1 MGNYYDEYKKVK
13 EIADLME
20 RAWDIFSAL
29 PDEVRIAIQEYHG
42 EHSAVG
48 HCVCARWGTHG
59 HPASHAFCAW
69 REGAQNA
76 KEITDDWHTVVS
88 ALKRAIE

>member
-42 EHSAVG
+42 EHTAVG
-48 HCVCARWGTHG
+48 HCARW
-59 HPASHAFCAW
+59 
-69 REGAQNA
+69 GAQNA
-76 KEITDDWHTVVS
+76 KEIADDWHTVVS
-88 ALKRAIE
+88 ALNREY